1 MIEDVGMSSNRHPA
15 PENEVPKTSSRSAK
29 IFLIMFEPTKPLAP
43 MMSIGPF
50 RLLMLF
56 VF

>member
-15 PENEVPKTSSRSAK
+15 PENEEIYKAVSAK